1 KDRVRGGLRQRGPRG
16 VQAPRAH
23 GGHPSRARVEP
34 RARLAREARARARPR
49 LDRRRQPLRTR
60 RQGHFHRRGG
70 ARGRGLEALLP
81 RVRAREAAVMT
92 ASDSPEIAGGG
103 PGARLVEAIGRA
115 RREGR
120 IGIMTHVVLGYPSLD
135 ESRRIVETMARAG
148 VDLIE
153 VQIPFSDPTA
163 DGPVITEACQDALD
177 GGARVAD
184 AFDLV
189 AKAAS
194 PSAPPMLFMT
204 YVNIAFAYRSR
215 ANGGESVPGF
225 VRDAARAGASGLII
239 PDLPPE
245 RREEGYVAA
254 CRGEG
259 IHPVFVISPNI
270 TERRLALIREN
281 ASGLVY
287 STSRTGT
294 TGREMELAWDE
305 LR

>member
-1 KDRVRGGLRQRGPRG
+1 
-16 VQAPRAH
+16 
-23 GGHPSRARVEP
+23 
-34 RARLAREARARARPR
+34 
-49 LDRRRQPLRTR
+49 
-60 RQGHFHRRGG
+60 
-70 ARGRGLEALLP
+70 
-81 RVRAREAAVMT
+81 MT

-305 LR
+305 LRGFLARARAVLEVPIAVGFSITSREHVERLEGHADVAVIGSHLLRAHKRGGLSALEDELGKLLGR